1 MKASILFKQYVWL
14 VDTIQRCKRITLA
27 ELNERWLR
35 TELSEGRPLSRTTF
49 NRHRSEVEEIFG
61 IIIGC
66 DADNRY
72 YIVNSN
78 LLRTDTVQQW
88 MLSTLTV
95 SNIVGEARNLHDRIL
110 LESIP
115 TEGELLRQIVEA
127 MQRGVL
133 IDITYR
139 RYGSTADA
147 SWTIAPYCIKLFRRR
162 WYLVGTIRSTGSQPV
177 PHGGTGTLPVFITH
191 GDTGTLPVSVTQG
204 DTGTLPVSIT
214 QGDTGTL
221 PVSITQ
227 GDTSTLPVS
236 VTQGDTCT
244 LPVTPEIKDWHR
256 RFHSVPHREN
266 KALQSITFRLYDSLP
281 KEMIEEIKLKLDI
294 NEDDDSCDSIQ
305 YQRLRQKIAEYEDAG
320 YGQCFLR
327 DERIAAI
334 MQDTLKHFDGERYQ
348 LICWCIMPNHVHVLI
363 EVNEGWSLSRIMH
376 GWRSYTAKEAN
387 RILGRT
393 GKIWMEEYYDRY
405 IRDDYH
411 LQKTINYIL
420 NNPANAGLDEWPWVG
435 ERGTGFQPVLQAS
448 GLCPG
453 STGSQPVSQAS
464 GLHPGGAGSQP
475 VSQASGLHPGGAGS
489 QPVLQAGGL
498 YPGEGQASGLYPITL
513 SFDRIT
519 SLVLTDEPFAVDP
532 DFDAEAFFSEYFGVM
547 TDDRIPLQRIVLR
560 AFGNERYA
568 LRDLPLH
575 PSQQLVEDKGEY
587 VDFELF
593 LRPTSD
599 FLAHILSRGRWVKVI
614 SPESIAQRISDMHR
628 EAL

>member
-72 YIVNSN
+72 YIVSSDV
-78 LLRTDTVQQW
+78 LHTDSVQQW
-88 MLSTLTV
+88 MLNTLTV

-115 TEGELLRQIVEA
+115 TEGEMLRQIVEA

-133 IDITYR
+133 INITYR
-139 RYGSTADA
+139 RYGSTTDA

-177 PHGGTGTLPVFITH
+177 THGSTGTLPVNL
-191 GDTGTLPVSVTQG
+191 GDSGTLPVS
-204 DTGTLPVSIT
+204 P
-214 QGDTGTL
+214 
-221 PVSITQ
+221 
-227 GDTSTLPVS
+227 
-236 VTQGDTCT
+236 
-244 LPVTPEIKDWHR
+244 IKDWHR

-281 KEMIEEIKLKLDI
+281 KEVIEEIKLKLDI
-294 NEDDDSCDSIQ
+294 KKDDPSSNSMQ

-348 LICWCIMPNHVHVLI
+348 LLCWCIMPNHVHVLI
-363 EVNEGWSLSRIMH
+363 EVNEGWSLSKIMH
-376 GWRSYTAKEAN
+376 GWRSYTANEAN

-393 GKIWMEEYYDRY
+393 GKFWMEEYYDRY
-405 IRDDYH
+405 IRNDNH

-420 NNPANAGLDEWPWVG
+420 NNPANAGLDDWPWVG
-435 ERGTGFQPVLQAS
+435 VRSTGFQPVLQAN
-448 GLCPG
+448 GLHDK
-453 STGSQPVSQAS
+453 QAS
-464 GLHPGGAGSQP
+464 GLYPDK
-475 VSQASGLHPGGAGS
+475 QASGLYPCPGNGQAGS
-489 QPVLQAGGL
+489 
-498 YPGEGQASGLYPITL
+498 LYPITL

-519 SLVLTDEPFAVDP
+519 SLILTNEPFAVDS

-547 TDDRIPLQRIVLR
+547 TDNRIPLQRIVLR

-575 PSQQLVEDKGEY
+575 PSQKVVEEGSDY

-599 FLAHILSRGRWVKVI
+599 FLAHILSRGRWVKII
-614 SPESIAQRISDMHR
+614 SPEAIAQQISNMHK
-628 EAL
+628 ESV

>member
-1 MKASILFKQYVWL
+1 MKASFLFKQYVWL

-27 ELNERWLR
+27 DLNERWLR

-49 NRHRSEVEEIFG
+49 NRHRNEVEEIFG
-61 IIIGC
+61 ITIGC

-162 WYLVGTIRSTGSQPV
+162 WYLVGNIRSTGSQPV
-177 PHGGTGTLPVFITH
+177 PHGGTGTLPVSIAH
-191 GDTGTLPVSVTQG
+191 GGTGTLPVTATHEG
-204 DTGTLPVSIT
+204 EGTLPE
-214 QGDTGTL
+214 TL
-221 PVSITQ
+221 EPSN
-227 GDTSTLPVS
+227 
-236 VTQGDTCT
+236 
-244 LPVTPEIKDWHR
+244 EIKDWHR

-281 KEMIEEIKLKLDI
+281 KEVIEEIKLKLDI

-327 DERIAAI
+327 DGRIAAI

-393 GKIWMEEYYDRY
+393 GKFWMEEYYDRY
-405 IRDDYH
+405 IRDDNH

-435 ERGTGFQPVLQAS
+435 ERGTGFQPVLQAI
-448 GLCPG
+448 GLYPR
-453 STGSQPVSQAS
+453 STG
-464 GLHPGGAGSQP
+464 L
-475 VSQASGLHPGGAGS
+475 

-498 YPGEGQASGLYPITL
+498 YPGGAGLQPAEQAGGLYPGNGQASGLYPITL

-614 SPESIAQRISDMHR
+614 SPESIAQRISDMHQ

>member
-1 MKASILFKQYVWL
+1 MA

-27 ELNERWLR
+27 DLNERWLR

-49 NRHRSEVEEIFG
+49 NRHRNEVEEIFG
-61 IIIGC
+61 ITIGC

-95 SNIVGEARNLHDRIL
+95 SNIVGEAQNLHDRIL

-177 PHGGTGTLPVFITH
+177 TH
-191 GDTGTLPVSVTQG
+191 RG
-204 DTGTLPVSIT
+204 TGTLPVSIAH
-214 QGDTGTL
+214 GGTGTL

-236 VTQGDTCT
+236 VTQGDTDT
-244 LPVTPEIKDWHR
+244 LPITPEIKDWHR

-281 KEMIEEIKLKLDI
+281 KEVIEEIKLKLDI

-327 DERIAAI
+327 DKRIAAI

-393 GKIWMEEYYDRY
+393 GKFWMEEYYDRY
-405 IRDDYH
+405 IRDDNH

-435 ERGTGFQPVLQAS
+435 ERGTGFQPVSQAR
-448 GLCPG
+448 GLYPR
-453 STGSQPVSQAS
+453 STGSQPVLQAR
-464 GLHPGGAGSQP
+464 GLYPGGAGSQ
-475 VSQASGLHPGGAGS
+475 S
-489 QPVLQAGGL
+489 VLQAGGL
-498 YPGEGQASGLYPITL
+498 YPGDGQASGLYPITL

-519 SLVLTDEPFAVDP
+519 SLILTDEPFAVDP

-614 SPESIAQRISDMHR
+614 SPESIAQRISDMHQ

>member
-1 MKASILFKQYVWL
+1 MKASFLFKQYVWL

-27 ELNERWLR
+27 DLNERWLR

-49 NRHRSEVEEIFG
+49 NRHRNEVEEIFG
-61 IIIGC
+61 ITIGC

-127 MQRGVL
+127 MQRSLL

-177 PHGGTGTLPVFITH
+177 PHRGTG
-191 GDTGTLPVSVTQG
+191 
-204 DTGTLPVSIT
+204 
-214 QGDTGTL
+214 
-221 PVSITQ
+221 
-227 GDTSTLPVS
+227 
-236 VTQGDTCT
+236 T

-281 KEMIEEIKLKLDI
+281 KEVIEEIKLKLDI
-294 NEDDDSCDSIQ
+294 NEDDDSYDSIQ

-393 GKIWMEEYYDRY
+393 GRFWMEEYYDRY
-405 IRDDYH
+405 IRDDNH

-435 ERGTGFQPVLQAS
+435 ERGTGFQPVLQAG
-448 GLCPG
+448 GLCPR
-453 STGSQPVSQAS
+453 STGSQPVLQAS
-464 GLHPGGAGSQP
+464 GLY
-475 VSQASGLHPGGAGS
+475 PGGAGS
-489 QPVLQAGGL
+489 QPVLQARGL

-614 SPESIAQRISDMHR
+614 SPESIAQRISDMHQ

>member
-1 MKASILFKQYVWL
+1 MKASFLFKQYVWL

-27 ELNERWLR
+27 DLNERWLR

-49 NRHRSEVEEIFG
+49 NRHRNEVEEIFG
-61 IIIGC
+61 ITIGC

-162 WYLVGTIRSTGSQPV
+162 WYLVGNIRSTGSQPV
-177 PHGGTGTLPVFITH
+177 THGGTGTLPVSVTH
-191 GDTGTLPVSVTQG
+191 GGTGILPVSIAHGGTGTLPVT
-204 DTGTLPVSIT
+204 
-214 QGDTGTL
+214 
-221 PVSITQ
+221 ITQ
-227 GDTSTLPVS
+227 GDTSTP
-236 VTQGDTCT
+236 
-244 LPVTPEIKDWHR
+244 PVTPEPSNEIKDWHR

-281 KEMIEEIKLKLDI
+281 KEVIEEIKLKLDI

-320 YGQCFLR
+320 YGHCFLR

>member
-1 MKASILFKQYVWL
+1 MKASFLFKQYVWL

-27 ELNERWLR
+27 DLNERWLR

-49 NRHRSEVEEIFG
+49 NRHRNEVEEIFG
-61 IIIGC
+61 ITIGC

-162 WYLVGTIRSTGSQPV
+162 WYLVGNIRSTGSQPV
-177 PHGGTGTLPVFITH
+177 PHGGTGTLPVSITH
-191 GDTGTLPVSVTQG
+191 GGTG
-204 DTGTLPVSIT
+204 
-214 QGDTGTL
+214 
-221 PVSITQ
+221 
-227 GDTSTLPVS
+227 
-236 VTQGDTCT
+236 T

-281 KEMIEEIKLKLDI
+281 KEVIEEIKLKLDI

-393 GKIWMEEYYDRY
+393 GKFWMEEYYDRY
-405 IRDDYH
+405 IRNDNH

-420 NNPANAGLDEWPWVG
+420 NNPANAGLDDWPWVG
-435 ERGTGFQPVLQAS
+435 VRSTGFQPVLQAS
-448 GLCPG
+448 GLYPYPG
-453 STGSQPVSQAS
+453 NGQ
-464 GLHPGGAGSQP
+464 AGS
-475 VSQASGLHPGGAGS
+475 
-489 QPVLQAGGL
+489 
-498 YPGEGQASGLYPITL
+498 LYPITL

-519 SLVLTDEPFAVDP
+519 SLILTDEPFAVDP

-547 TDDRIPLQRIVLR
+547 TDNRIPLQRIVLR

-575 PSQQLVEDKGEY
+575 PSQKVVEEGSDY

-599 FLAHILSRGRWVKVI
+599 FLAHILSRGRWVKII
-614 SPESIAQRISDMHR
+614 SPEAIAQQISNMHK
-628 EAL
+628 ESI

>member
-72 YIVNSN
+72 YIVSSDV
-78 LLRTDTVQQW
+78 LHTDSVQQW
-88 MLSTLTV
+88 MLNTLTV

-133 IDITYR
+133 INITYR
-139 RYGSTADA
+139 RYGSTTDA

-177 PHGGTGTLPVFITH
+177 THGSTGTLPVNL
-191 GDTGTLPVSVTQG
+191 GDSGTLPVS
-204 DTGTLPVSIT
+204 P
-214 QGDTGTL
+214 
-221 PVSITQ
+221 
-227 GDTSTLPVS
+227 
-236 VTQGDTCT
+236 
-244 LPVTPEIKDWHR
+244 IKDWHR

-281 KEMIEEIKLKLDI
+281 KEVIEEIKLKLDI
-294 NEDDDSCDSIQ
+294 KKDDPACNSMQ

-348 LICWCIMPNHVHVLI
+348 LLCWCIMPNHVHVLI

-393 GKIWMEEYYDRY
+393 GKFWMEEYYDRY
-405 IRDDYH
+405 IRNDNH

-420 NNPANAGLDEWPWVG
+420 NNPANAGLDDWPWVG
-435 ERGTGFQPVLQAS
+435 VRSTGFQPVVQANGFQPLLQAS
-448 GLCPG
+448 GLFPDK
-453 STGSQPVSQAS
+453 QAS
-464 GLHPGGAGSQP
+464 GLYPYPGNGQAGS
-475 VSQASGLHPGGAGS
+475 
-489 QPVLQAGGL
+489 
-498 YPGEGQASGLYPITL
+498 LYPITL

-519 SLVLTDEPFAVDP
+519 SLILTDEPFAVDP

-547 TDDRIPLQRIVLR
+547 TDNRIPLQRIVLR

-575 PSQQLVEDKGEY
+575 PSQKVVEEGSDY

-599 FLAHILSRGRWVKVI
+599 FLAHILSRGQWVKII
-614 SPESIAQRISDMHR
+614 SPEAIAQQISNMHK
-628 EAL
+628 ESV

>member
-72 YIVNSN
+72 YIVSSDV
-78 LLRTDTVQQW
+78 LHTDSVQQW
-88 MLSTLTV
+88 MLNTLTV

-115 TEGELLRQIVEA
+115 TEGEMLRQIVEA

-133 IDITYR
+133 INITYR
-139 RYGSTADA
+139 RYGSTTDA

-177 PHGGTGTLPVFITH
+177 THGSTGTLPVNL
-191 GDTGTLPVSVTQG
+191 GDSGTLPVS
-204 DTGTLPVSIT
+204 P
-214 QGDTGTL
+214 
-221 PVSITQ
+221 
-227 GDTSTLPVS
+227 
-236 VTQGDTCT
+236 
-244 LPVTPEIKDWHR
+244 IKDWHR

-281 KEMIEEIKLKLDI
+281 KEVIEEIKLKLDI
-294 NEDDDSCDSIQ
+294 KKDDPSSNSMQ

-320 YGQCFLR
+320 YGHCFLR

-348 LICWCIMPNHVHVLI
+348 LLCWCIMPNHVHVLI
-363 EVNEGWSLSRIMH
+363 EVNEGWSLSKIMH
-376 GWRSYTAKEAN
+376 GWRSYTANEAN

-393 GKIWMEEYYDRY
+393 GKFWMEEYYDRY
-405 IRDDYH
+405 IRNDNH

-420 NNPANAGLDEWPWVG
+420 NNPANAGLDDWPWVG
-435 ERGTGFQPVLQAS
+435 VRSTGFQPVLQAN
-448 GLCPG
+448 GLHDK
-453 STGSQPVSQAS
+453 QAS
-464 GLHPGGAGSQP
+464 GLFPDK
-475 VSQASGLHPGGAGS
+475 QASGLYPYPGNGQAGS
-489 QPVLQAGGL
+489 
-498 YPGEGQASGLYPITL
+498 LYPITL

-519 SLVLTDEPFAVDP
+519 SLILTDEPFTVDP

-547 TDDRIPLQRIVLR
+547 TDNRIPLQRIVLR

-575 PSQQLVEDKGEY
+575 PSQKVVEEGSDY

-599 FLAHILSRGRWVKVI
+599 FLAHILSRGRWVKII
-614 SPESIAQRISDMHR
+614 SPEDIAQQISNMHK
-628 EAL
+628 ESV

>member
-1 MKASILFKQYVWL
+1 MKASFLFKQYVWL

-27 ELNERWLR
+27 DLNERWLR

-49 NRHRSEVEEIFG
+49 NRHRNEVEEIFG
-61 IIIGC
+61 ITIGC

-162 WYLVGTIRSTGSQPV
+162 WYLVGNIRSTGSQPV
-177 PHGGTGTLPVFITH
+177 PHRGTGTLPVYITQ
-191 GDTGTLPVSVTQG
+191 GGTGTLPVSVTQG
-204 DTGTLPVSIT
+204 DTG
-214 QGDTGTL
+214 
-221 PVSITQ
+221 
-227 GDTSTLPVS
+227 
-236 VTQGDTCT
+236 T

-281 KEMIEEIKLKLDI
+281 KEVIEEIKLKLDI
-294 NEDDDSCDSIQ
+294 NEDDDSYDSIQ
-305 YQRLRQKIAEYEDAG
+305 YQRLRQKISEYEDAG

-334 MQDTLKHFDGERYQ
+334 MQDTLRHFDGERYQ

-393 GKIWMEEYYDRY
+393 GKFWMEEYYDRY
-405 IRDDYH
+405 IRDDNH

-435 ERGTGFQPVLQAS
+435 ERGTGFQPV
-448 GLCPG
+448 
-453 STGSQPVSQAS
+453 SQAS
-464 GLHPGGAGSQP
+464 GLYPRGT
-475 VSQASGLHPGGAGS
+475 GS
-489 QPVLQAGGL
+489 QPVLQASGL
-498 YPGEGQASGLYPITL
+498 YPGGAGLQPAEQARGLYPRDGQASGLYPITL

>member
-1 MKASILFKQYVWL
+1 MKASFLFKQYVWL

-27 ELNERWLR
+27 DLNERWLR

-49 NRHRSEVEEIFG
+49 NRHRNEVEEIFG
-61 IIIGC
+61 ITIGC

-147 SWTIAPYCIKLFRRR
+147 SWTIVPYCIKLFRRR

-177 PHGGTGTLPVFITH
+177 THRGTGTLPVSATH
-191 GDTGTLPVSVTQG
+191 RG
-204 DTGTLPVSIT
+204 TGTLPVSIT

-227 GDTSTLPVS
+227 GDT
-236 VTQGDTCT
+236 GT

-281 KEMIEEIKLKLDI
+281 KEVIEEIKLKLDI
-294 NEDDDSCDSIQ
+294 NEDDDSYDSIQ

-327 DERIAAI
+327 DKRIAAI

-393 GKIWMEEYYDRY
+393 GKFWMEEYYDRY
-405 IRDDYH
+405 IRDDNH

-435 ERGTGFQPVLQAS
+435 ERGTGFQPVLQAR
-448 GLCPG
+448 GLYPR
-453 STGSQPVSQAS
+453 ST
-464 GLHPGGAGSQP
+464 
-475 VSQASGLHPGGAGS
+475 GS
-489 QPVLQAGGL
+489 QPVLQARGL
-498 YPGEGQASGLYPITL
+498 YPGDGHASGLYPITL

-519 SLVLTDEPFAVDP
+519 SLILTDEPFAVDP

-614 SPESIAQRISDMHR
+614 SPESIAQRISDMHQ

>member
-1 MKASILFKQYVWL
+1 MKASFLFKQYVWL

-27 ELNERWLR
+27 DLNERWLR
-35 TELSEGRPLSRTTF
+35 TELSNGRPLSRTTF
-49 NRHRSEVEEIFG
+49 NRHRNEVEEIFG
-61 IIIGC
+61 ITIGC

-115 TEGELLRQIVEA
+115 TEGEMLRQIVEA

-139 RYGSTADA
+139 RYGSTTDA

-162 WYLVGTIRSTGSQPV
+162 WYIVGNIRSTGSQPV
-177 PHGGTGTLPVFITH
+177 THRGTGTMPVSVTH
-191 GDTGTLPVSVTQG
+191 GDTGTLPVT
-204 DTGTLPVSIT
+204 IT
-214 QGDTGTL
+214 QGDTGY
-221 PVSITQ
+221 
-227 GDTSTLPVS
+227 
-236 VTQGDTCT
+236 
-244 LPVTPEIKDWHR
+244 LPVTPEPSNEIKDWHR

-281 KEMIEEIKLKLDI
+281 KEVIEEIKRKLDI
-294 NEDDDSCDSIQ
+294 NEDDSSCDSIQ
-305 YQRLRQKIAEYEDAG
+305 YQRLRQKIAEFEDAG

-393 GKIWMEEYYDRY
+393 GKFWMEEYYDRY
-405 IRDDYH
+405 IRDDNH

-435 ERGTGFQPVLQAS
+435 ERSTGFQPVSQAS
-448 GLCPG
+448 GLYPEG
-453 STGSQPVSQAS
+453 TGSQPVSQAS
-464 GLHPGGAGSQP
+464 GLHPRD
-475 VSQASGLHPGGAGS
+475 
-489 QPVLQAGGL
+489 
-498 YPGEGQASGLYPITL
+498 GQASGLYPITL

-519 SLVLTDEPFAVDP
+519 SLVLTDEPFSVDS

-628 EAL
+628 ESL

>member
-1 MKASILFKQYVWL
+1 MKASSLFKQYVWL
-14 VDTIQRCKRITLA
+14 VDTIRRCKRITLA
-27 ELNERWLR
+27 ELNQRWMH

-61 IIIGC
+61 IVIGC
-66 DADNRY
+66 DADNCY
-72 YIVNSN
+72 YIVSSDVIH
-78 LLRTDTVQQW
+78 TDTVQQW

-127 MQRGVL
+127 MQCSVL
-133 IDITYR
+133 INITYR
-139 RYGSTADA
+139 RYGSTTDA
-147 SWTIAPYCIKLFRRR
+147 NWTIAPYCIKLFRRR
-162 WYLVGTIRSTGSQPV
+162 WYLVGNIRSTGFQPV
-177 PHGGTGTLPVFITH
+177 TQRGTGNLPVSVSQGGTGNLPVSVSKR
-191 GDTGTLPVSVTQG
+191 DTTTLPVSVTQG
-204 DTGTLPVSIT
+204 DMGNLPVSIN
-214 QGDTGTL
+214 QGDMGNL
-221 PVSITQ
+221 PVSINQ
-227 GDTSTLPVS
+227 GDMGNLPVS
-236 VTQGDTCT
+236 VKQEGKGTR
-244 LPVTPEIKDWHR
+244 PVSEIKDWHQ

-281 KEMIEEIKLKLDI
+281 KEVIEEIKLKLDI
-294 NEDDDSCDSIQ
+294 KKEDSSYNSSQ

-327 DERIAAI
+327 DERIAAV

-376 GWRSYTAKEAN
+376 GWRSYTANEAN

-393 GKIWMEEYYDRY
+393 GKFWMEEYYDRY
-405 IRDDYH
+405 IRNDNH

-420 NNPANAGLDEWPWVG
+420 NNPANAGLDGWPWVG
-435 ERGTGFQPVLQAS
+435 DRSTGFQPVLQAN
-448 GLCPG
+448 GL
-453 STGSQPVSQAS
+453 QPVVQAK
-464 GLHPGGAGSQP
+464 GF
-475 VSQASGLHPGGAGS
+475 
-489 QPVLQAGGL
+489 QPVLQAKGL
-498 YPGEGQASGLYPITL
+498 QPVVQAGSLYPITL

-519 SLVLTDEPFAVDP
+519 SLTLTDEPFSVDP

-560 AFGNERYA
+560 AFGNERFA

-575 PSQQLVEDKGEY
+575 PSQKLLEECDDH

-593 LRPTSD
+593 LRPTTD

-614 SPESIAQRISDMHR
+614 SPESIAQQISDLHK
-628 EAL
+628 ESV

>member
-1 MKASILFKQYVWL
+1 MKASFLFKQYVWL

-27 ELNERWLR
+27 DLNERWLR

-49 NRHRSEVEEIFG
+49 NRHRNEVEEIFG
-61 IIIGC
+61 ITIGC

-127 MQRGVL
+127 MQRSVL

-139 RYGSTADA
+139 RYGSTAVA

-177 PHGGTGTLPVFITH
+177 PHGGTGTLPVSI
-191 GDTGTLPVSVTQG
+191 TQG
-204 DTGTLPVSIT
+204 DTGTLPVT
-214 QGDTGTL
+214 ATHRGTGTL

-227 GDTSTLPVS
+227 GDTSTP
-236 VTQGDTCT
+236 
-244 LPVTPEIKDWHR
+244 PVTPEIKDWHR

-281 KEMIEEIKLKLDI
+281 KEVIEEIKLKLDI

-334 MQDTLKHFDGERYQ
+334 MQDTLKHFDGERYR

-393 GKIWMEEYYDRY
+393 GRFWMEEYYDRY
-405 IRDDYH
+405 IRDDNH

-435 ERGTGFQPVLQAS
+435 ERGTGSQPVSQASGLYPRSTGSQPVLQAS

-453 STGSQPVSQAS
+453 NTGSQS
-464 GLHPGGAGSQP
+464 
-475 VSQASGLHPGGAGS
+475 
-489 QPVLQAGGL
+489 VLQAGGL
-498 YPGEGQASGLYPITL
+498 YPGDGQASGLYPITL

-519 SLVLTDEPFAVDP
+519 SLILTDEPFAVDP

-614 SPESIAQRISDMHR
+614 SPESIAQRISDMHK

>member
-27 ELNERWLR
+27 DLNERWMR

-49 NRHRSEVEEIFG
+49 NRHRNEVEEIFG

-66 DADNRY
+66 DADSRY

-115 TEGELLRQIVEA
+115 TEGELLQQIVEA

-133 IDITYR
+133 INITYR
-139 RYGSTADA
+139 RYGSTTDA

-162 WYLVGTIRSTGSQPV
+162 WYLVGIIGSTGFQPV
-177 PHGGTGTLPVFITH
+177 NH
-191 GDTGTLPVSVTQG
+191 GDTGTLPVS
-204 DTGTLPVSIT
+204 LE
-214 QGDTGTL
+214 
-221 PVSITQ
+221 
-227 GDTSTLPVS
+227 TST
-236 VTQGDTCT
+236 
-244 LPVTPEIKDWHR
+244 EIKDWHR

-281 KEMIEEIKLKLDI
+281 KEVIEEIKRKLDI
-294 NEDDDSCDSIQ
+294 KKEDCNSNQ
-305 YQRLRQKIAEYEDAG
+305 YQRLQQKIAEYEDAG

-376 GWRSYTAKEAN
+376 GWRSYTANEAN

-393 GKIWMEEYYDRY
+393 GKFWMEEYYDRY
-405 IRDDYH
+405 IRDDNH
-411 LQKTINYIL
+411 LQNTINYIL

-435 ERGTGFQPVLQAS
+435 DRSTGFQPV
-448 GLCPG
+448 
-453 STGSQPVSQAS
+453 
-464 GLHPGGAGSQP
+464 
-475 VSQASGLHPGGAGS
+475 
-489 QPVLQAGGL
+489 
-498 YPGEGQASGLYPITL
+498 GQASGLYSGNGQAGGLCPENGQASSLYPGNEQAGSLYSHTNPITL

-519 SLVLTDEPFAVDP
+519 SLILTDEPFTVDP

-575 PSQQLVEDKGEY
+575 PSQQLVEDNGEY

-614 SPESIAQRISDMHR
+614 SPESIAQRISDMHQ

>member
-1 MKASILFKQYVWL
+1 MKSSILFKQYVWL
-14 VDTIQRCKRITLA
+14 VDTIQRCKRITLS

-72 YIVNSN
+72 YIVSSDV
-78 LLRTDTVQQW
+78 LHTDSVQQW
-88 MLSTLTV
+88 MLNTLTV

-115 TEGELLRQIVEA
+115 TEGEMLRQIVEA

-133 IDITYR
+133 INITYR
-139 RYGSTADA
+139 RYGSTTDA

-177 PHGGTGTLPVFITH
+177 THGSTGTLPVNL
-191 GDTGTLPVSVTQG
+191 GDSGTLPVS
-204 DTGTLPVSIT
+204 P
-214 QGDTGTL
+214 
-221 PVSITQ
+221 
-227 GDTSTLPVS
+227 
-236 VTQGDTCT
+236 
-244 LPVTPEIKDWHR
+244 IKDWHR

-281 KEMIEEIKLKLDI
+281 KEVIEEIKLKLDI
-294 NEDDDSCDSIQ
+294 KKDDPASNSMQ

-348 LICWCIMPNHVHVLI
+348 LLCWCVMPNHVHVLI
-363 EVNEGWSLSRIMH
+363 EVNEGWSLSKIMH
-376 GWRSYTAKEAN
+376 GWRSYTANEAN

-393 GKIWMEEYYDRY
+393 GKFWMEEYYDRY
-405 IRDDYH
+405 IRNDNH

-420 NNPANAGLDEWPWVG
+420 NNPANAGLDDWPWVG
-435 ERGTGFQPVLQAS
+435 VRSTGFQPVLQAN
-448 GLCPG
+448 GLHDK
-453 STGSQPVSQAS
+453 QAS
-464 GLHPGGAGSQP
+464 GLYPDK
-475 VSQASGLHPGGAGS
+475 QASGLYPYPGNGQAGS
-489 QPVLQAGGL
+489 
-498 YPGEGQASGLYPITL
+498 LYPITL

-519 SLVLTDEPFAVDP
+519 SLILTDEPFAVDP

-547 TDDRIPLQRIVLR
+547 TDNRIPLQRIVLR
-560 AFGNERYA
+560 SFGNERYA

-575 PSQQLVEDKGEY
+575 PSQKVVKEGSDY

-599 FLAHILSRGRWVKVI
+599 FLAHILSRGRWVKII
-614 SPESIAQRISDMHR
+614 SPEDIAQQISNMHK
-628 EAL
+628 ESV

>member
-1 MKASILFKQYVWL
+1 MKASFLFKQYVWL

-27 ELNERWLR
+27 DLNERWLR

-49 NRHRSEVEEIFG
+49 NRHRNEVEEIFG
-61 IIIGC
+61 ITIGC

-95 SNIVGEARNLHDRIL
+95 SNIIGEARNLHDRIL

-127 MQRGVL
+127 MQRSVL

-177 PHGGTGTLPVFITH
+177 THGGTGTLPVSATH
-191 GDTGTLPVSVTQG
+191 GG
-204 DTGTLPVSIT
+204 TGTLPVSIT

-227 GDTSTLPVS
+227 GDTSTLPIS
-236 VTQGDTCT
+236 ITQGDTDT
-244 LPVTPEIKDWHR
+244 LPITPEIKDWHR

-281 KEMIEEIKLKLDI
+281 KEVIEEIKLKLDI
-294 NEDDDSCDSIQ
+294 NEDDDSYDSIQ

-393 GKIWMEEYYDRY
+393 GKFWMEEYYDRY
-405 IRDDYH
+405 IRDDNH
-411 LQKTINYIL
+411 LQQTINYIL

-435 ERGTGFQPVLQAS
+435 ERSTGFQPVSQAR
-448 GLCPG
+448 GLYPG
-453 STGSQPVSQAS
+453 ST
-464 GLHPGGAGSQP
+464 
-475 VSQASGLHPGGAGS
+475 GS

-498 YPGEGQASGLYPITL
+498 YPGDGHASGLYPITL

-628 EAL
+628 ESL

>member
-1 MKASILFKQYVWL
+1 MKASFLFKQYVWL

-27 ELNERWLR
+27 DLNERWLR

-49 NRHRSEVEEIFG
+49 NRHRNEVEEIFG
-61 IIIGC
+61 ITIGC

-177 PHGGTGTLPVFITH
+177 THRGTG
-191 GDTGTLPVSVTQG
+191 
-204 DTGTLPVSIT
+204 
-214 QGDTGTL
+214 
-221 PVSITQ
+221 
-227 GDTSTLPVS
+227 
-236 VTQGDTCT
+236 T

-281 KEMIEEIKLKLDI
+281 KEVIEEIKLKLDI
-294 NEDDDSCDSIQ
+294 NEDDDSYDSIQ

-348 LICWCIMPNHVHVLI
+348 LMCWCIMPNHVHVLI

-393 GKIWMEEYYDRY
+393 GKFWMEEYYDRY
-405 IRDDYH
+405 IRDDNH
-411 LQKTINYIL
+411 LQQTINYIL

-435 ERGTGFQPVLQAS
+435 ERSTGFQPVLQAR
-448 GLCPG
+448 GLYPRG
-453 STGSQPVSQAS
+453 ADSQS
-464 GLHPGGAGSQP
+464 
-475 VSQASGLHPGGAGS
+475 
-489 QPVLQAGGL
+489 VLQAGGL
-498 YPGEGQASGLYPITL
+498 YPGDGQASGLYPITL

-614 SPESIAQRISDMHR
+614 SPESIAQRISDMHQ

>member
-1 MKASILFKQYVWL
+1 MKASFLFKKYVWL

-27 ELNERWLR
+27 DLNERWLR

-49 NRHRSEVEEIFG
+49 NRHRNEVEEIFG
-61 IIIGC
+61 ITIGC

-127 MQRGVL
+127 MQRSVL

-162 WYLVGTIRSTGSQPV
+162 WYLVGTIRNTGSQPV
-177 PHGGTGTLPVFITH
+177 THGG
-191 GDTGTLPVSVTQG
+191 
-204 DTGTLPVSIT
+204 TGTLPVSIT
-214 QGDTGTL
+214 QGDTG
-221 PVSITQ
+221 
-227 GDTSTLPVS
+227 
-236 VTQGDTCT
+236 T

-281 KEMIEEIKLKLDI
+281 KEVIEEIKLKLDI
-294 NEDDDSCDSIQ
+294 NEDDDSYDNIQ

-393 GKIWMEEYYDRY
+393 GKFWMEEYYDRY
-405 IRDDYH
+405 IRDDNH

-435 ERGTGFQPVLQAS
+435 ERGTGFQPVLQAR
-448 GLCPG
+448 GLYPR
-453 STGSQPVSQAS
+453 STGFQPVSQAR
-464 GLHPGGAGSQP
+464 GLYPGGAGSQ
-475 VSQASGLHPGGAGS
+475 S
-489 QPVLQAGGL
+489 VLQARGL
-498 YPGEGQASGLYPITL
+498 YPGDGQASGLYPITL

-628 EAL
+628 ESL

>member
-1 MKASILFKQYVWL
+1 MKASSLFKQYVWL
-14 VDTIQRCKRITLA
+14 VDTIRRCKRITLA
-27 ELNERWLR
+27 DLNQRWLH

-61 IIIGC
+61 IVIGC
-66 DADNRY
+66 DADNCY
-72 YIVNSN
+72 YIVSSDVIH
-78 LLRTDTVQQW
+78 TDTVQQW

-127 MQRGVL
+127 MQCSVL
-133 IDITYR
+133 IKITYR
-139 RYGSTADA
+139 RYGSTTDA
-147 SWTIAPYCIKLFRRR
+147 NWTIAPYCIKLFRRR
-162 WYLVGTIRSTGSQPV
+162 WYLVGNIRSTGFQPV
-177 PHGGTGTLPVFITH
+177 TQEGK
-191 GDTGTLPVSVTQG
+191 GTLPVSVSQG
-204 DTGTLPVSIT
+204 DTTTLPVSVSQRDTTTLPVSIN
-214 QGDTGTL
+214 QGDMGN
-221 PVSITQ
+221 
-227 GDTSTLPVS
+227 LPVS
-236 VTQGDTCT
+236 VKQEGKGTR
-244 LPVTPEIKDWHR
+244 PVSEIKDWHQ

-281 KEMIEEIKLKLDI
+281 KEVIEEIKLKLDI
-294 NEDDDSCDSIQ
+294 KKEDSSYNSSQ

-327 DERIAAI
+327 DERIAAV
-334 MQDTLKHFDGERYQ
+334 MQNTLKHFDGERYQ

-363 EVNEGWSLSRIMH
+363 EVNEGWSLSKIMH
-376 GWRSYTAKEAN
+376 GWRSYTANEAN

-393 GKIWMEEYYDRY
+393 GKFWMEEYYDRY
-405 IRDDYH
+405 IRNDNH

-420 NNPANAGLDEWPWVG
+420 NNPANAGLDGWPWVG
-435 ERGTGFQPVLQAS
+435 DRSTGFQPVLQAK
-448 GLCPG
+448 GL
-453 STGSQPVSQAS
+453 QPVVQAR
-464 GLHPGGAGSQP
+464 
-475 VSQASGLHPGGAGS
+475 
-489 QPVLQAGGL
+489 GL
-498 YPGEGQASGLYPITL
+498 YPYPRNGQAGSLYPYPGNTQAGSLYPITL

-519 SLVLTDEPFAVDP
+519 SLTLTDEPFTVDP

-560 AFGNERYA
+560 AFGNERFA

-575 PSQQLVEDKGEY
+575 PSQKLLEECDDH

-593 LRPTSD
+593 LRPTTD

-614 SPESIAQRISDMHR
+614 SPESIAQQISDLHK
-628 EAL
+628 ESV

>member
-1 MKASILFKQYVWL
+1 MKASALFKQYVWL
-14 VDTIQRCKRITLA
+14 VDTIRRCKRITLA
-27 ELNERWLR
+27 ELNQRWMH

-61 IIIGC
+61 IVIGC
-66 DADNRY
+66 DADNCY
-72 YIVNSN
+72 YIVSSDVIH
-78 LLRTDTVQQW
+78 TDTVQQW

-127 MQRGVL
+127 MQCSVL
-133 IDITYR
+133 INITYR
-139 RYGSTADA
+139 RYGSTTDA
-147 SWTIAPYCIKLFRRR
+147 NWTIAPYCIKLFRRR
-162 WYLVGTIRSTGSQPV
+162 WYLVGNIRSTGFQPV
-177 PHGGTGTLPVFITH
+177 TQRGTGNLPVSINQ
-191 GDTGTLPVSVTQG
+191 GDMGNLPVSVKQEDKSTR
-204 DTGTLPVSIT
+204 PVS
-214 QGDTGTL
+214 
-221 PVSITQ
+221 
-227 GDTSTLPVS
+227 
-236 VTQGDTCT
+236 
-244 LPVTPEIKDWHR
+244 EIKDWHQ

-281 KEMIEEIKLKLDI
+281 KEVIEEIKLKLDI
-294 NEDDDSCDSIQ
+294 KKEDSSYNSSQ

-327 DERIAAI
+327 DERIAAV
-334 MQDTLKHFDGERYQ
+334 MQNTLKHFDGERYQ

-376 GWRSYTAKEAN
+376 GWRSYTANEAN

-393 GKIWMEEYYDRY
+393 GKFWMEEYYDRY
-405 IRDDYH
+405 IRNDNH

-420 NNPANAGLDEWPWVG
+420 NNPANAGLDGWPWVG
-435 ERGTGFQPVLQAS
+435 DRSTGFQPVLQAK
-448 GLCPG
+448 GL
-453 STGSQPVSQAS
+453 QPVVQ
-464 GLHPGGAGSQP
+464 AGSLYP
-475 VSQASGLHPGGAGS
+475 YPGNTQAGS
-489 QPVLQAGGL
+489 
-498 YPGEGQASGLYPITL
+498 LYPITL

-519 SLVLTDEPFAVDP
+519 SLTLTDEPFSVDP

-560 AFGNERYA
+560 AFGNERFA

-575 PSQQLVEDKGEY
+575 PSQKLLEECDDH

-593 LRPTSD
+593 LRPTTD

-614 SPESIAQRISDMHR
+614 SPESIAQQISNLHK
-628 EAL
+628 ESV

>member
-1 MKASILFKQYVWL
+1 MKASFLFKQYVWL

-27 ELNERWLR
+27 DLNERWLR

-49 NRHRSEVEEIFG
+49 NRHRNEVEEIFG
-61 IIIGC
+61 ITIGC

>member
-1 MKASILFKQYVWL
+1 MKASFLFKQYVWL

-27 ELNERWLR
+27 DLNERWLR

-49 NRHRSEVEEIFG
+49 NRHRNEVEEIFG
-61 IIIGC
+61 ITIGC

-177 PHGGTGTLPVFITH
+177 TH
-191 GDTGTLPVSVTQG
+191 RG
-204 DTGTLPVSIT
+204 TGTLPVSIT

-221 PVSITQ
+221 PVS
-227 GDTSTLPVS
+227 
-236 VTQGDTCT
+236 VTQGDTGT

-281 KEMIEEIKLKLDI
+281 KEVIEEIKLKLDI

-393 GKIWMEEYYDRY
+393 GRFWMEEYYDRY
-405 IRDDYH
+405 IRDDNH

-435 ERGTGFQPVLQAS
+435 ERGTGFQPAEQAR
-448 GLCPG
+448 GLC
-453 STGSQPVSQAS
+453 
-464 GLHPGGAGSQP
+464 
-475 VSQASGLHPGGAGS
+475 
-489 QPVLQAGGL
+489 
-498 YPGEGQASGLYPITL
+498 PGEGQASGLYPITL

-519 SLVLTDEPFAVDP
+519 SLVLTDEPFSVEP

>member
-1 MKASILFKQYVWL
+1 MKASFLFKQYVWL

-27 ELNERWLR
+27 DLNERWLR

-49 NRHRSEVEEIFG
+49 NRHRNEVEEIFG
-61 IIIGC
+61 ITIGC

-127 MQRGVL
+127 MQRSVL

-139 RYGSTADA
+139 RYGSTSDA

-177 PHGGTGTLPVFITH
+177 THGGTGTLPVSATH
-191 GDTGTLPVSVTQG
+191 GG
-204 DTGTLPVSIT
+204 TGTLPVSIT

-227 GDTSTLPVS
+227 GNTDTLPI
-236 VTQGDTCT
+236 
-244 LPVTPEIKDWHR
+244 TPEIKDWHR

-281 KEMIEEIKLKLDI
+281 KEVIQEIKQKLDI

-393 GKIWMEEYYDRY
+393 GKFWMEEYYDRY
-405 IRDDYH
+405 IRDDNH

-420 NNPANAGLDEWPWVG
+420 NNPANAGLDEWSWVG
-435 ERGTGFQPVLQAS
+435 ERGTGSQPVLQAR
-448 GLCPG
+448 GLYPR
-453 STGSQPVSQAS
+453 STGSQPVLQAR
-464 GLHPGGAGSQP
+464 GLY
-475 VSQASGLHPGGAGS
+475 PGGAGS

-498 YPGEGQASGLYPITL
+498 YLGDGQASGLYPITL

-519 SLVLTDEPFAVDP
+519 SLILTDEPFAVDP

-614 SPESIAQRISDMHR
+614 SPESIAQRISDMHQ

>member
-1 MKASILFKQYVWL
+1 MKASFLFKQYVWL

-27 ELNERWLR
+27 DLNERWLR

-49 NRHRSEVEEIFG
+49 NRHRNEVEEIFG
-61 IIIGC
+61 ITIGC

-127 MQRGVL
+127 MQRSVL

-139 RYGSTADA
+139 RYGSTTDA

-177 PHGGTGTLPVFITH
+177 THRGTGTLPVSITHGGTGTLPVSIAH
-191 GDTGTLPVSVTQG
+191 GG
-204 DTGTLPVSIT
+204 TGTLPVSIT
-214 QGDTGTL
+214 QGDTG
-221 PVSITQ
+221 
-227 GDTSTLPVS
+227 
-236 VTQGDTCT
+236 T

-281 KEMIEEIKLKLDI
+281 KEVIEEIKLKLDI

-393 GKIWMEEYYDRY
+393 GKFWMEEYYNRY
-405 IRDDYH
+405 IRDDNH

-435 ERGTGFQPVLQAS
+435 ERGTGFQPVLQAR
-448 GLCPG
+448 GLYPR
-453 STGSQPVSQAS
+453 STGF
-464 GLHPGGAGSQP
+464 
-475 VSQASGLHPGGAGS
+475 

-498 YPGEGQASGLYPITL
+498 YPRGTGSQSVSQARGLCPGDGQASGLYPITL

-547 TDDRIPLQRIVLR
+547 TDDHIPLQRIVLR

-614 SPESIAQRISDMHR
+614 SPENIAQRISDMHR

>member
-1 MKASILFKQYVWL
+1 MKASFLFKQYVWL
-14 VDTIQRCKRITLA
+14 VDTIQRCKRITLTD
-27 ELNERWLR
+27 LNERWLR

-49 NRHRSEVEEIFG
+49 NRHRNEVEEIFG
-61 IIIGC
+61 ITIGC

-139 RYGSTADA
+139 RYGSTTDA

-177 PHGGTGTLPVFITH
+177 PHGSTGTLPVFVPHGGTGTLPVT
-191 GDTGTLPVSVTQG
+191 VNQG
-204 DTGTLPVSIT
+204 DTGTP
-214 QGDTGTL
+214 
-221 PVSITQ
+221 
-227 GDTSTLPVS
+227 PVS
-236 VTQGDTCT
+236 VTHGNTGT

-281 KEMIEEIKLKLDI
+281 KEVIEEIKLKLHI
-294 NEDDDSCDSIQ
+294 NEDDDSYDSIQ

-393 GKIWMEEYYDRY
+393 GRFWMEEYYDRY
-405 IRDDYH
+405 IRDDNH

-435 ERGTGFQPVLQAS
+435 ERGTG
-448 GLCPG
+448 
-453 STGSQPVSQAS
+453 SQPVSQAS
-464 GLHPGGAGSQP
+464 GLCPGGMSSQP
-475 VSQASGLHPGGAGS
+475 VLQARGLCPGGAGS

-498 YPGEGQASGLYPITL
+498 YPGDGQASGLYPITL

-519 SLVLTDEPFAVDP
+519 SLVLTDEPFSVDP

-614 SPESIAQRISDMHR
+614 SPESIAQRISDMHQ

>member
-72 YIVNSN
+72 YIVSSDV
-78 LLRTDTVQQW
+78 LHTDSVQQW
-88 MLSTLTV
+88 MLNTLTV

-115 TEGELLRQIVEA
+115 TEGEMLRQIVEA

-133 IDITYR
+133 INITYR
-139 RYGSTADA
+139 RYGSTTDA

-162 WYLVGTIRSTGSQPV
+162 WYLVGTIRSTGFQPV
-177 PHGGTGTLPVFITH
+177 THGGTGTLSVNL
-191 GDTGTLPVSVTQG
+191 GDSGTLPVS
-204 DTGTLPVSIT
+204 P
-214 QGDTGTL
+214 
-221 PVSITQ
+221 
-227 GDTSTLPVS
+227 
-236 VTQGDTCT
+236 
-244 LPVTPEIKDWHR
+244 IKDWHR

-281 KEMIEEIKLKLDI
+281 KEVIEEIKLKLDI
-294 NEDDDSCDSIQ
+294 KKDDPACNSMQ

-348 LICWCIMPNHVHVLI
+348 LMCWCIMPNHVHVLI

-393 GKIWMEEYYDRY
+393 GKFWMEEYYDRY
-405 IRDDYH
+405 IRDDNH
-411 LQKTINYIL
+411 LQQTINYIL

-435 ERGTGFQPVLQAS
+435 ERSTGFQPVLQAR
-448 GLCPG
+448 GLYPR
-453 STGSQPVSQAS
+453 ST
-464 GLHPGGAGSQP
+464 
-475 VSQASGLHPGGAGS
+475 GS
-489 QPVLQAGGL
+489 QPVLQARGL
-498 YPGEGQASGLYPITL
+498 YPGDGQASGLYPITL

-614 SPESIAQRISDMHR
+614 SPESIAQRISDMHQ

>member
-1 MKASILFKQYVWL
+1 MKASFLFKQYVWL

-27 ELNERWLR
+27 DLNERWLR

-49 NRHRSEVEEIFG
+49 NRHRNEVAEIFG
-61 IIIGC
+61 ITIGC

-127 MQRGVL
+127 MQHGVL

-162 WYLVGTIRSTGSQPV
+162 WYLVGNIRSTGSQPV
-177 PHGGTGTLPVFITH
+177 THRGTGTLPVTITHGGTGTLPVSATH
-191 GDTGTLPVSVTQG
+191 R

-227 GDTSTLPVS
+227 GDT
-236 VTQGDTCT
+236 GT

-281 KEMIEEIKLKLDI
+281 KEVIEEIKLKLDI
-294 NEDDDSCDSIQ
+294 NEDDDSYDSIQ

-393 GKIWMEEYYDRY
+393 GKFWMEEYYDRY
-405 IRDDYH
+405 IRDDNH

-448 GLCPG
+448 GLYPR
-453 STGSQPVSQAS
+453 STGFQPVLQAR
-464 GLHPGGAGSQP
+464 GLYPGD
-475 VSQASGLHPGGAGS
+475 AGS

-498 YPGEGQASGLYPITL
+498 YPGDGQASGLYPITL

>member
-72 YIVNSN
+72 YIVSSDV
-78 LLRTDTVQQW
+78 LHTDSVQQW
-88 MLSTLTV
+88 MLNTLTV

-115 TEGELLRQIVEA
+115 TEGEMLRQIVEA

-133 IDITYR
+133 INITYR
-139 RYGSTADA
+139 RYGSTTDA

-177 PHGGTGTLPVFITH
+177 THGSTGTLPVNL
-191 GDTGTLPVSVTQG
+191 GDSGTLPVS
-204 DTGTLPVSIT
+204 P
-214 QGDTGTL
+214 
-221 PVSITQ
+221 
-227 GDTSTLPVS
+227 
-236 VTQGDTCT
+236 
-244 LPVTPEIKDWHR
+244 IKDWHR

-281 KEMIEEIKLKLDI
+281 KEVIEEIKLKLDI
-294 NEDDDSCDSIQ
+294 KKDDPSCNSMQ

-348 LICWCIMPNHVHVLI
+348 LLCWCIMPNHVHVLI
-363 EVNEGWSLSRIMH
+363 EVNEGWSLSKIMH
-376 GWRSYTAKEAN
+376 GWRSYTANEAN

-393 GKIWMEEYYDRY
+393 GKFWMEEYYDRY
-405 IRDDYH
+405 IRNDNH

-420 NNPANAGLDEWPWVG
+420 NNPANAGLDDWPWVG
-435 ERGTGFQPVLQAS
+435 VRSTGFQPVLQAS
-448 GLCPG
+448 GLYPFPG
-453 STGSQPVSQAS
+453 NGQ
-464 GLHPGGAGSQP
+464 AGS
-475 VSQASGLHPGGAGS
+475 
-489 QPVLQAGGL
+489 
-498 YPGEGQASGLYPITL
+498 LYPITL

-519 SLVLTDEPFAVDP
+519 SLILTDEPFAVDP

-547 TDDRIPLQRIVLR
+547 TDNRIPLQRIVLR

-575 PSQQLVEDKGEY
+575 PSQKVVEEGCDY

-599 FLAHILSRGRWVKVI
+599 FLAHILSRGRWVKII
-614 SPESIAQRISDMHR
+614 SPEAIAQQISNMHK
-628 EAL
+628 ESV

>member
-1 MKASILFKQYVWL
+1 MKASFLFKQYVWL

-27 ELNERWLR
+27 DLNERWLR

-49 NRHRSEVEEIFG
+49 NRHRNEVEEIFG
-61 IIIGC
+61 ITIGC

-127 MQRGVL
+127 MQRSVL
-133 IDITYR
+133 INITYR

-177 PHGGTGTLPVFITH
+177 THGGTGTLPV
-191 GDTGTLPVSVTQG
+191 
-204 DTGTLPVSIT
+204 
-214 QGDTGTL
+214 
-221 PVSITQ
+221 
-227 GDTSTLPVS
+227 
-236 VTQGDTCT
+236 
-244 LPVTPEIKDWHR
+244 TPEPSNEIKDWHR

-281 KEMIEEIKLKLDI
+281 KEVIEEIKLKLDI

-393 GKIWMEEYYDRY
+393 GKFWMEEYYDRY
-405 IRDDYH
+405 IRDDNH

-435 ERGTGFQPVLQAS
+435 ERGTGFQPVSQAR
-448 GLCPG
+448 GLYPR
-453 STGSQPVSQAS
+453 STGSQPVSQAR
-464 GLHPGGAGSQP
+464 GLYPRSTGFQP
-475 VSQASGLHPGGAGS
+475 VLQARGLYPRSTGS
-489 QPVLQAGGL
+489 QPVLQARGL
-498 YPGEGQASGLYPITL
+498 YLGDGQASGLYPITL

-519 SLVLTDEPFAVDP
+519 SLILTDEPFAVDP

-614 SPESIAQRISDMHR
+614 SPESIAQRISDMHQ

>member
-1 MKASILFKQYVWL
+1 MKASFLFKQYVWL

-27 ELNERWLR
+27 DLNERWLR

-49 NRHRSEVEEIFG
+49 NRHRNEVEEIFG
-61 IIIGC
+61 ITIGC

-127 MQRGVL
+127 MQRSVL

-177 PHGGTGTLPVFITH
+177 THRGTGTLPVTATH
-191 GDTGTLPVSVTQG
+191 RG
-204 DTGTLPVSIT
+204 TGTLPVSIT
-214 QGDTGTL
+214 QGNTGTL

-236 VTQGDTCT
+236 VTQGDTGT
-244 LPVTPEIKDWHR
+244 LPITPEIKDWHR

-281 KEMIEEIKLKLDI
+281 KEVIEEIKLKLDI
-294 NEDDDSCDSIQ
+294 NEDDDSYDSIQ

-393 GKIWMEEYYDRY
+393 GKFWMEEYYDRY
-405 IRDDYH
+405 IRDDNH

-420 NNPANAGLDEWPWVG
+420 NNPANAGLDEWPWVS
-435 ERGTGFQPVLQAS
+435 ERGTGFQPVLQAR
-448 GLCPG
+448 GLYPR
-453 STGSQPVSQAS
+453 ST
-464 GLHPGGAGSQP
+464 
-475 VSQASGLHPGGAGS
+475 GS
-489 QPVLQAGGL
+489 QPVLQARGL
-498 YPGEGQASGLYPITL
+498 YPGDGQASGLYPITL

-599 FLAHILSRGRWVKVI
+599 FLAHILSRGQWVKVI
-614 SPESIAQRISDMHR
+614 SPESIAQRISDMHQ

>member
-1 MKASILFKQYVWL
+1 MKASFLFKQYVWL

-27 ELNERWLR
+27 DLNERWLR

-49 NRHRSEVEEIFG
+49 NRHRNEVEEIFG
-61 IIIGC
+61 ITIGC

-177 PHGGTGTLPVFITH
+177 THRGTGTLPVTITH
-191 GDTGTLPVSVTQG
+191 GGTG
-204 DTGTLPVSIT
+204 
-214 QGDTGTL
+214 
-221 PVSITQ
+221 
-227 GDTSTLPVS
+227 
-236 VTQGDTCT
+236 T

-281 KEMIEEIKLKLDI
+281 KEVIEEIKLKLDI
-294 NEDDDSCDSIQ
+294 NEDDDSYDSIQ

-393 GKIWMEEYYDRY
+393 GKFWMEEYYDRY
-405 IRDDYH
+405 IRDDNH

-435 ERGTGFQPVLQAS
+435 ERGTGFQPVLQAR
-448 GLCPG
+448 GLYPR
-453 STGSQPVSQAS
+453 STGF
-464 GLHPGGAGSQP
+464 
-475 VSQASGLHPGGAGS
+475 
-489 QPVLQAGGL
+489 QPVLQARGL
-498 YPGEGQASGLYPITL
+498 YPGGADSQSVLQARGLYPGDGQASGLYPITL

-547 TDDRIPLQRIVLR
+547 TDDRISLQRIVLR

-628 EAL
+628 ESL

>member
-72 YIVNSN
+72 YIVSSDV
-78 LLRTDTVQQW
+78 LHTDSVQQW
-88 MLSTLTV
+88 MLNTLTV

-115 TEGELLRQIVEA
+115 TEGEMLRQIVEA
-127 MQRGVL
+127 MQRSVL
-133 IDITYR
+133 INITYR
-139 RYGSTADA
+139 RYGSTTDA

-177 PHGGTGTLPVFITH
+177 THGSTGTLPVNL
-191 GDTGTLPVSVTQG
+191 GDSGTLPVS
-204 DTGTLPVSIT
+204 P
-214 QGDTGTL
+214 
-221 PVSITQ
+221 
-227 GDTSTLPVS
+227 
-236 VTQGDTCT
+236 
-244 LPVTPEIKDWHR
+244 IKDWHR

-281 KEMIEEIKLKLDI
+281 KEVIEEIKLKLDI
-294 NEDDDSCDSIQ
+294 KKDDPACNSMQ

-348 LICWCIMPNHVHVLI
+348 LLCWCIMPNHVHVLI
-363 EVNEGWSLSRIMH
+363 EVNEGWSLSKIMH
-376 GWRSYTAKEAN
+376 GWRSYTANEAN

-393 GKIWMEEYYDRY
+393 GKFWMEEYYDRY
-405 IRDDYH
+405 IRNDNH

-420 NNPANAGLDEWPWVG
+420 NNPANAGLDDWPWVG
-435 ERGTGFQPVLQAS
+435 VRSTGFQPVVQANGFQPVVQANGLQPVLQAS
-448 GLCPG
+448 GLFPDK
-453 STGSQPVSQAS
+453 QAS
-464 GLHPGGAGSQP
+464 GLYPYPGNGQAGS
-475 VSQASGLHPGGAGS
+475 
-489 QPVLQAGGL
+489 
-498 YPGEGQASGLYPITL
+498 LYPITL

-519 SLVLTDEPFAVDP
+519 SLILTDEPFAVDP

-547 TDDRIPLQRIVLR
+547 TDNRIPLQRIVLR

-575 PSQQLVEDKGEY
+575 PSQKVVEEGSDY

-599 FLAHILSRGRWVKVI
+599 FLAHILSRGRWVKII
-614 SPESIAQRISDMHR
+614 SPEDIAQQISNMHK
-628 EAL
+628 ESV

>member
-1 MKASILFKQYVWL
+1 MKASFLFKQYVWL

-27 ELNERWLR
+27 DLNERWLR

-49 NRHRSEVEEIFG
+49 NRHRNEVEEIFG
-61 IIIGC
+61 ITIGC

-162 WYLVGTIRSTGSQPV
+162 WYLVGNIRSTGSQPV
-177 PHGGTGTLPVFITH
+177 THRGTGTP
-191 GDTGTLPVSVTQG
+191 
-204 DTGTLPVSIT
+204 PVSIT

-221 PVSITQ
+221 PVS
-227 GDTSTLPVS
+227 
-236 VTQGDTCT
+236 VTQGGTDT
-244 LPVTPEIKDWHR
+244 LPITPEIKDWHR

-281 KEMIEEIKLKLDI
+281 KEVIEEIKLKLDI
-294 NEDDDSCDSIQ
+294 NEDDDSYDSIQ

-348 LICWCIMPNHVHVLI
+348 LMCWCIMPNHVHVLI

-393 GKIWMEEYYDRY
+393 GKFWMEEYYDRY
-405 IRDDYH
+405 IRDDNH

-435 ERGTGFQPVLQAS
+435 ERSTGFQPVLQAR
-448 GLCPG
+448 GLYPR
-453 STGSQPVSQAS
+453 STGSQPVLQAR
-464 GLHPGGAGSQP
+464 GLY
-475 VSQASGLHPGGAGS
+475 PGGAGS
-489 QPVLQAGGL
+489 QPVLQARGL
-498 YPGEGQASGLYPITL
+498 YPGDGQASGLYPITL

-575 PSQQLVEDKGEY
+575 PSQQLVEDKSEY

-628 EAL
+628 ESL

>member
-27 ELNERWLR
+27 EPNERWLR

-72 YIVNSN
+72 YIVSSDV
-78 LLRTDTVQQW
+78 LHTDSVQQW
-88 MLSTLTV
+88 MLNTLTV

-115 TEGELLRQIVEA
+115 TEGEMLRQIVEA

-133 IDITYR
+133 INITYR
-139 RYGSTADA
+139 RYGSTTDA

-162 WYLVGTIRSTGSQPV
+162 WYLVGTIRSTGFQPV
-177 PHGGTGTLPVFITH
+177 THGSTGTLPVNL
-191 GDTGTLPVSVTQG
+191 GDSGTLPVS
-204 DTGTLPVSIT
+204 P
-214 QGDTGTL
+214 
-221 PVSITQ
+221 
-227 GDTSTLPVS
+227 
-236 VTQGDTCT
+236 
-244 LPVTPEIKDWHR
+244 IKDWHR

-281 KEMIEEIKLKLDI
+281 KEVIEEIKLKLDI
-294 NEDDDSCDSIQ
+294 KKDDPACNSMQ

-320 YGQCFLR
+320 YGHCFLR

-348 LICWCIMPNHVHVLI
+348 LLCWCIMPNHVHVLI
-363 EVNEGWSLSRIMH
+363 EVNEGWSLSKIMH
-376 GWRSYTAKEAN
+376 GWRSYTANEAN

-393 GKIWMEEYYDRY
+393 GKFWMEEYYDRY
-405 IRDDYH
+405 IRDDNH

-420 NNPANAGLDEWPWVG
+420 NNPANAGLDEWPWVS
-435 ERGTGFQPVLQAS
+435 ERGTGFQPVLQAR
-448 GLCPG
+448 GLYPR
-453 STGSQPVSQAS
+453 ST
-464 GLHPGGAGSQP
+464 
-475 VSQASGLHPGGAGS
+475 GS
-489 QPVLQAGGL
+489 QPVLQARGL
-498 YPGEGQASGLYPITL
+498 YPGDGQASGLYPITL

-599 FLAHILSRGRWVKVI
+599 FLAHILSRGQWVKVI
-614 SPESIAQRISDMHR
+614 SPESIAQRISDMHQ

>member
-1 MKASILFKQYVWL
+1 MKASFLFKQYVWL

-27 ELNERWLR
+27 DLNERWLR
-35 TELSEGRPLSRTTF
+35 TELSNGRPLSRTTF
-49 NRHRSEVEEIFG
+49 NRHRNEVEEIFG
-61 IIIGC
+61 ITIGC

-115 TEGELLRQIVEA
+115 TEGEMLRQIVEA

-133 IDITYR
+133 IDITYH
-139 RYGSTADA
+139 RYGSTTDA

-162 WYLVGTIRSTGSQPV
+162 WYLVGNIRSTGSQPV
-177 PHGGTGTLPVFITH
+177 THRGTGTLPVSVTH
-191 GDTGTLPVSVTQG
+191 GDTGTLPVT
-204 DTGTLPVSIT
+204 IT
-214 QGDTGTL
+214 QGDTGY
-221 PVSITQ
+221 
-227 GDTSTLPVS
+227 
-236 VTQGDTCT
+236 
-244 LPVTPEIKDWHR
+244 LPVTPEPSNEIKDWHR

-281 KEMIEEIKLKLDI
+281 KEVIEEIKQKLDI

-327 DERIAAI
+327 EERIAAI
-334 MQDTLKHFDGERYQ
+334 MQDTLKHFDGERYH

-393 GKIWMEEYYDRY
+393 GKFWMEEYYDRY
-405 IRDDYH
+405 IRDDSH

-435 ERGTGFQPVLQAS
+435 ERSTGFQPVSQASGLYPRGTGFQPVLQAR
-448 GLCPG
+448 
-453 STGSQPVSQAS
+453 
-464 GLHPGGAGSQP
+464 
-475 VSQASGLHPGGAGS
+475 
-489 QPVLQAGGL
+489 GL
-498 YPGEGQASGLYPITL
+498 YPGEVQASGLYPITL

-547 TDDRIPLQRIVLR
+547 TDDRIPLQHIVLR